1 MVTHAERR
9 HTGHVLV
16 DHEVPT
22 VLGRIRVR
30 TDGDGPAMLMWP
42 SLLMDGDLWA
52 AQAAHFADRF
62 TVLVVDPPGHGGSE
76 PLTGGFTFEEC
87 ATVIEQVLDQFGVP
101 RAHVL
106 GNSWGGMVG
115 GTFAALHP
123 DRVGVSVLLNATA
136 SAAGRRQQIEY
147 AAMLR
152 AARLLGG
159 IKPPLTRSVLR
170 AFLGPTTL
178 RARPDVVRAV
188 RTALLRVDVDSASW
202 AVRSVVPE
210 RPDQRELFADI
221 RTPVLVVAGDE
232 DATFPVSETRSMA
245 EAIPGAGFV
254 VIDGAAH
261 LAALEA
267 PYQVNALVDD
277 FLAQQRPPGM

>member
-123 DRVGVSVLLNATA
+123 DRVGVSVLMNATA

-178 RARPDVVRAV
+178 RTRPDVVRAV
-188 RTALLRVDVDSASW
+188 RAALLRVDVDSASW

-221 RTPVLVVAGDE
+221 RTPVLVVAGEE
-232 DATFPVSETRSMA
+232 DATFPVAETRSMA

-261 LAALEA
+261 LAALEV

-277 FLAQQRPPGM
+277 FLAQQRPPEM

>member
-1 MVTHAERR
+1 M
-9 HTGHVLV
+9 LV
-16 DHEVPT
+16 DHDVPT

-30 TDGDGPAMLMWP
+30 TDGDGPAMVMWP
-42 SLLMDGDLWA
+42 SLLMTGDLWA
-52 AQAAHFADRF
+52 AQAAHFTDRF

-76 PLTGGFTFEEC
+76 PLDHGFTFEEC
-87 ATVIEQVLDQFGVP
+87 ATVIEQVLDHFGVP

-123 DRVGVSVLLNATA
+123 DRVGVAVLMNATA
-136 SAAGRRQQIEY
+136 STASRYQQIEY

-178 RARPDVVRAV
+178 RNRPDVVRAV
-188 RTALLRVDVDSASW
+188 RTSLLRVDIRSTSW
-202 AVRSVVPE
+202 AVQSVVPE
-210 RPDQRELFADI
+210 RPDQRELFGQI

-232 DATFPVSETRSMA
+232 DATFPVA
-245 EAIPGAGFV
+245 EAQVMADAIPDAGFV

-261 LAALEA
+261 LAALEV
-267 PYQVNALVDD
+267 PDQVNGLIDG
-277 FLAQQRPPGM
+277 FLAEHEPRVM